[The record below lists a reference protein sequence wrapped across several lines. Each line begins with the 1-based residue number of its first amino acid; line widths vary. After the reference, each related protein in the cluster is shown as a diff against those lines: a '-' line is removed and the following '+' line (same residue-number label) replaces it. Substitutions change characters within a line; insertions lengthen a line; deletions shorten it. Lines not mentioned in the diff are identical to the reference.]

1 MMNDEDPWASFCALP
16 VHERERFQ
24 IRACFGPDQRVLS
37 AAGVAH
43 PDGLA
48 RNGLPCTALA
58 HLLEDNCH
66 RQTRGDANSV
76 QPMFPQNDLVLE
88 TLHSTY
94 PAYAAYFDLGRY
106 QVRRAL
112 TDAAYPDMQD
122 DDDPQRCALQGS
134 M

>member
-1 MMNDEDPWASFCALP
+1 MNDEDPWASFCALP

-37 AAGVAH
+37 AAGVTD
-43 PDGLA
+43 PDRVA
-48 RNGLPCTALA
+48 RDGLPCTALA
-58 HLLEDNCH
+58 HLLEDSCH
-66 RQTRGDANSV
+66 RETRADANSV